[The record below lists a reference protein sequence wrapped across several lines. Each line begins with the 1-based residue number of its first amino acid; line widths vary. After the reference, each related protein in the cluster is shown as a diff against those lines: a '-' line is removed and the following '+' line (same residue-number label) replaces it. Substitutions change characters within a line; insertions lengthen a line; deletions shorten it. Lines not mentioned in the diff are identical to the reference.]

1 MADITEISAMVA
13 AAGVLV
19 GVAYYVLDMR
29 NQTKI
34 RRTDMLV
41 RLYSR
46 STDSEFMDAFWK
58 VMSMDAA
65 DYQDYVKKYGALS
78 TDSPMNR
85 AFFTTIN
92 FYQMAGVLL
101 LRKLIDLVTVYDF
114 WGSRNPTMLFEKVK
128 PIVLELRRE
137 VDPALYTGF
146 EYLCAE
152 LKRKEPQLKK
162 TLNEALAKIQPQ
174 VKSVV

>member
-1 MADITEISAMVA
+1 MVDVYEISAVVA
-13 AAGVLV
+13 AVGVLI
-19 GVAYYVLDMR
+19 GVAYYILDMR

-34 RRTDMLV
+34 RKTDMLV

-46 STDSEFMDAFWK
+46 STDSEFMDAYWK
-58 VMSMDAA
+58 VLSMDVT
-65 DYQDYVKKYGALS
+65 DYQEYVKKYGALS

-85 AFFTTIN
+85 AFFTTAN

-101 LRKLIDLVTVYDF
+101 LRKLVDLITVYDF
-114 WGSRNPTMLFEKVK
+114 WGSRNPTMLFEKFK
-128 PIVLELRRE
+128 PLVLELRKE

-152 LKRKEPQLKK
+152 LKRNEPQLKN
-162 TLNEALAKIQPQ
+162 TLSRAFAKI
-174 VKSVV
+174 

>member
-1 MADITEISAMVA
+1 MVNVYEISAVVA

-34 RRTDMLV
+34 RKTDMLV

-46 STDSEFMDAFWK
+46 STDSEYMDAYWK
-58 VMSMDAA
+58 VSNLDFT

-85 AFFTTIN
+85 ALLTILN
-92 FYQMAGVLL
+92 FYQMAGALL
-101 LRKLIDLVTVYDF
+101 MSRLIDLVTVYNF

-137 VDPALYTGF
+137 VDPELYTGF
-146 EYLCAE
+146 EYLAAE
-152 LKRKEPQLKK
+152 LKKEEPQLRK
-162 TLNEALAKIQPQ
+162 TIHEAFAKIPQ
-174 VKSVV
+174 TS